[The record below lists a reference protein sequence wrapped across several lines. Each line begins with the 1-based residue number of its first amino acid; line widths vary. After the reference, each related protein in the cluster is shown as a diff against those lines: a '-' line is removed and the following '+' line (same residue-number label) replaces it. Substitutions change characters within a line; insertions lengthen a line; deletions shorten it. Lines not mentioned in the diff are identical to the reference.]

1 MTLAGTNQELTRPF
15 NRKVVLEAVRRHQP
29 VSRAELARLTG
40 LTPQAV
46 SKIAAEL
53 THAGLLRTV
62 GRRRT
67 GRGQPPLD
75 LAVNPSGGFTLGIEL
90 TPTAVHGVLVDL
102 AGGVRERESVP
113 LTDPAPAT
121 SVPLIAALARRLVD
135 RSGVEERRVLGLGV
149 VRPGAL
155 GPPDPDHPDP
165 TVLPG
170 WDEDG
175 ACDALSEALG
185 MPVTLDNDATAAAI
199 GEQRYGVAESLS
211 SYVYLFIG
219 EGLGAGLIVDGRP
232 IRGARGMAGEIGH
245 IPVVPGG
252 RACYCG
258 NRGCLER
265 YVSRHALAEHLGLR
279 GGRDLPALDP
289 AEPAIAAWLAEA
301 AGPLRTA
308 ITVLENLLDPQ
319 TVLVGGHLPGP
330 MLRGL
335 VDHLNPLPPSL
346 AAHPDRTGPRITL
359 ATAGEDVSALGAAAL
374 PLFESL
380 SPLAAP
386 AAAVAAEGPTVRP
399 PWGGTAADPG

>member
-15 NRKVVLEAVRRHQP
+15 NRKVVLESVRRHQP

-46 SKIAAEL
+46 SKITAEL
-53 THAGLLRTV
+53 TQAGLLRTV

-75 LAVNPSGGFTLGIEL
+75 LAVNPSGGFTLGMEI

-102 AGGVRERESVP
+102 AGSVCERASIP
-113 LTDPAPAT
+113 LTDPAPVA
-121 SVPLIAALARRLVD
+121 SVPQMAELARALVT
-135 RSGVEERRVLGLGV
+135 RSGVEERRILGLGV

-170 WDEDG
+170 WDGDG
-175 ACDALSEALG
+175 ASDALAESLG
-185 MPVTLDNDATAAAI
+185 LPVTLDNDATAAAI

-232 IRGARGMAGEIGH
+232 IKGARGMAGEIGH

-252 RACYCG
+252 RSCYCG

-289 AEPAIAAWLAEA
+289 ADPAIAAWLTA
-301 AGPLRTA
+301 AAAPLRAA

-319 TVLVGGHLPGP
+319 TVLIGGHLPAP
-330 MLRGL
+330 MLQALIDRL
-335 VDHLNPLPPSL
+335 DPLPPSL
-346 AAHPDRTGPRITL
+346 ASHPDRAGPRVMR

-386 AAAVAAEGPTVRP
+386 STAAVEGSAVRP